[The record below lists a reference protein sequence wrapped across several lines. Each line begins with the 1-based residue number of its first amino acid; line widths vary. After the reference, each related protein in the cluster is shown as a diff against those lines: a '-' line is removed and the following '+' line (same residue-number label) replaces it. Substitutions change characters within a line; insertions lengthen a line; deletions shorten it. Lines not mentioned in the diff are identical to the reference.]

1 MAALPDG
8 PTTPGLEKG
17 HSAAIFR
24 RPRRAGQSYSLSR
37 RALPLGLILVL
48 FIFLVNQ
55 NLQMPPGLLVRVVA
69 YWIHRGSN
77 PLDPAILDVTRS
89 RIHKAVMRPSVTYEL
104 HSLQSTGVF
113 AEWYGNPGE
122 VGPSPFDYNIS
133 PEWQASMRGKEKWA
147 AVFNTCKLPS
157 GISLRTRLKCV

>member
-17 HSAAIFR
+17 HSATIFR
-24 RPRRAGQSYSLSR
+24 RPRRASQSYSLSR
-37 RALPLGLILVL
+37 RALPLGLTLVL
-48 FIFLVNQ
+48 LILLVNQ
-55 NLQMPPGLLVRVVA
+55 NIQMPPGLLVRVVA
-69 YWIHRGSN
+69 CWIHRGSN

-89 RIHKAVMRPSVTYEL
+89 RIHKAVMRRSVTYEL

-122 VGPSPFDYNIS
+122 VGPSPFDYNIPS
-133 PEWQASMRGKEKWA
+133 EWQASTRGKVRWA
-147 AVFNTCKLPS
+147 IVSDSCECPS
-157 GISLRTRLKCV
+157 VIIPRTRLKCV